1 MKTCNGKL
9 VSPIWS
15 TLLVSAVM
23 LVALPLQSGCNV
35 LGVMAY
41 KFAGPTKVKPQY
53 KLPEVPTLV
62 IAESFST
69 ANRSTINSDRLARVV
84 TTSLSQHLS
93 KNPNLLIVS
102 QDELDKLRS
111 SRLADYSKMSTAAIA
126 RAVGA
131 KQVVY
136 IDLQEVAVS
145 GMAGSQ
151 VFKGMASAY
160 VRVIDAQ
167 TQKVLWPD
175 GSEQGSPVAFESSP
189 LGKSSKTRNAT
200 LAATIDGLGDRTA
213 KLFYEWQPESE
224 NLPQD

>member
-1 MKTCNGKL
+1 MKTSSGKL
-9 VSPIWS
+9 VSPICS

-35 LGVMAY
+35 IGVMAY

-53 KLPEVPTLV
+53 ELPPVPTLV
-62 IAESFST
+62 IAESFGS
-69 ANRSTINSDRLARVV
+69 ANRSTMNSDRLARVV
-84 TTSLSQHLS
+84 SSSLSQHLS

-111 SRLADYSKMSTAAIA
+111 NRLADYPKMSTAAIA

-136 IDLQEVAVS
+136 IDLQEVAVA

-151 VFKGMASAY
+151 VYKGVASAY
-160 VRVIDAQ
+160 VRVIDAE

-175 GSEQGSPVAFESSP
+175 GSEQGTPVAFESSP
-189 LGKSSKTRNAT
+189 MGKSSKTRNST
-200 LAATIDGLGDRTA
+200 LAATIDGLGDKTA
-213 KLFYEWQPESE
+213 KLFYEWQPVSD
-224 NLPQD
+224 NLPQN